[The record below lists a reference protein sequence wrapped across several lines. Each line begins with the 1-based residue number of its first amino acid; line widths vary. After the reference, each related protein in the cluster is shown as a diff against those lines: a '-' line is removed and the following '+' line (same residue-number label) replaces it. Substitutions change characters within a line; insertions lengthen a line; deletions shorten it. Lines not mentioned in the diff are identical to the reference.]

1 MLPLCDVVYA
11 SDKASFFL
19 PYAQLAQTPEG
30 CASYTLPQ
38 ALGMAMVSCF
48 FLFNQHRFRIKIFE
62 RKIVNISLPFCFNM
76 FWVLKRRFEKIF
88 KLGFQTSIQI
98 KISNKHYNQISEY

>member
-1 MLPLCDVVYA
+1 MTMLPLCDVVYA

-38 ALGMAMVSCF
+38 ALGMAMVRFPFGSINKGLETK
-48 FLFNQHRFRIKIFE
+48 FLS
-62 RKIVNISLPFCFNM
+62 V
-76 FWVLKRRFEKIF
+76 
-88 KLGFQTSIQI
+88 KL
-98 KISNKHYNQISEY
+98 

>member
-1 MLPLCDVVYA
+1 MLYICSFLFHFRDFTKTLITFPKLIVAVVTGPAIGLGMTMLPLCDVVYA

-38 ALGMAMVSCF
+38 ALGMAMVSF
-48 FLFNQHRFRIKIFE
+48 FIGLR
-62 RKIVNISLPFCFNM
+62 
-76 FWVLKRRFEKIF
+76 
-88 KLGFQTSIQI
+88 
-98 KISNKHYNQISEY
+98 

>member
-38 ALGMAMVSCF
+38 ALGMAMVRF
-48 FLFNQHRFRIKIFE
+48 FYWVYINIKIE
-62 RKIVNISLPFCFNM
+62 REIVNIFLPIHFNICFGYS
-76 FWVLKRRFEKIF
+76 KEPSHRDGSFEYAQHIF
-88 KLGFQTSIQI
+88 FVEK
-98 KISNKHYNQISEY
+98 

>member
-1 MLPLCDVVYA
+1 MTGPAIGLGMTILPLCDVVYA

-38 ALGMAMVSCF
+38 ALGMAMVS
-48 FLFNQHRFRIKIFE
+48 FLFDSINTD
-62 RKIVNISLPFCFNM
+62 L
-76 FWVLKRRFEKIF
+76 EKKNLSV
-88 KLGFQTSIQI
+88 KL
-98 KISNKHYNQISEY
+98 

>member
-1 MLPLCDVVYA
+1 MYSYLDVCSVFFHFRDFTKTLITFPKLIVAVVTGPAIGLGMTMLPLCDVVYA

-38 ALGMAMVSCF
+38 ALGMAMVSF
-48 FLFNQHRFRIKIFE
+48 FIGFR
-62 RKIVNISLPFCFNM
+62 
-76 FWVLKRRFEKIF
+76 
-88 KLGFQTSIQI
+88 
-98 KISNKHYNQISEY
+98 

>member
-1 MLPLCDVVYA
+1 MTMLPLCDVVYA

-38 ALGMAMVSCF
+38 ALGMAMVS
-48 FLFNQHRFRIKIFE
+48 FLCGSINTGLETEFLSIK
-62 RKIVNISLPFCFNM
+62 L
-76 FWVLKRRFEKIF
+76 
-88 KLGFQTSIQI
+88 
-98 KISNKHYNQISEY
+98 